1 MSLSLIGFPTVD
13 SGEARRR
20 SSRGRGFR
28 RGRSSAA
35 RSPSAPGGS
44 RAGCGLASPGGCG
57 RWLPDLRDS
66 ARVRMSENASVT
78 PHACGGSGKG
88 RAVSG
93 LPGGESGVSLEAG
106 DGGGVASASCRQPS
120 ALILRRHSR
129 VKPTGYRPFH
139 LLPPAVSGSAF
150 PRVSKMT
157 LLTRTKIRNST
168 NPMRSRTSPNEA
180 ITPPRPKPFRLRGR
194 RARDRARRPAAL
206 PRSTWWP
213 LTTGRR
219 SSAFNSFDWIP
230 DAFCRAAA

>member
-1 MSLSLIGFPTVD
+1 MHRLRRTPA
-13 SGEARRR
+13 EALV
-20 SSRGRGFR
+20 RGAP
-28 RGRSSAA
+28 SPACQAA
-35 RSPSAPGGS
+35 KAE
-44 RAGCGLASPGGCG
+44 C
-57 RWLPDLRDS
+57 RWKQ
-66 ARVRMSENASVT
+66 VMV
-78 PHACGGSGKG
+78 
-88 RAVSG
+88 
-93 LPGGESGVSLEAG
+93 
-106 DGGGVASASCRQPS
+106 GGVASASCRQPS

-230 DAFCRAAA
+230 DARSAVLLLRSSA